1 MSQHQQGDKVRVR
14 KGPFAGK
21 RGILRRQESGGWVVS
36 FDDKDS
42 DVAICAEDMTNY
54 SLAARRAW
62 HRMPN
67 RKVGRPAGTKVSDRI
82 SVIFRVDRAL
92 WEDFVD
98 AEQIGLVHDRTTFI
112 NDSLRRFLLSAKR
125 RRLPL

>member
-21 RGILRRQESGGWVVS
+21 RGILRREESGGWVVS
-36 FDDKDS
+36 FNDKDGH
-42 DVAICAEDMTNY
+42 VTIRTEDMTNY

-62 HRMPN
+62 HSMPN

-82 SVIFRVDRAL
+82 SVIFRVDRTL

-98 AEQIGLVHDRTTFI
+98 AEQVGLVHDRTTFI
-112 NDSLRRFLLSAKR
+112 NDCLRKFLLSAKR
-125 RRLPL
+125 PRPLP